1 MKLPW
6 YIANITSSRKFG
18 VRLMLFRRVI
28 LRDWT
33 AISILPA
40 LPSGDLQ
47 TFRKAENSHIQWI
60 SRVPFFQRVP
70 CIVSRKHQEWRSK
83 HQAAKLCVAPF
94 TCQIWSR
101 FWRGGTG
108 LVPKL
113 DEVWNVCHFQD
124 IHVDMHWVASNHG
137 TRCASRWYSMIRPRN
152 AQLSSWTSTQKL
164 TVTWVLLF
172 SL

>member
-1 MKLPW
+1 MPW
-6 YIANITSSRKFG
+6 YIANITSSWKFG
-18 VRLMLFRRVI
+18 VRLMLFPRVI

-70 CIVSRKHQEWRSK
+70 CIVSRKHQERRSK

-101 FWRGGTG
+101 FWRGAQVWFLNWMKFGMFATSKLYMSTCIG
-108 LVPKL
+108 LLPIMGPDVHQDCIPWFVLATLSWVPGRRHK
-113 DEVWNVCHFQD
+113 NSQ
-124 IHVDMHWVASNHG
+124 
-137 TRCASRWYSMIRPRN
+137 
-152 AQLSSWTSTQKL
+152 
-164 TVTWVLLF
+164 
-172 SL
+172 